1 MWCSVC
7 YDLSVYTVIKAGI
20 RICAKCVLRVRTRSS
35 RVTRSV
41 FATRSIAFKIL
52 SIPVTKS
59 GVTAQGNVS
68 TLYFLS
74 IVVTPRRILTNTNE
88 INLHSIFWTLLSPT
102 AELLAHWQ
110 PRPVQLMFWEL
121 SFPDALFIQGSPN
134 TQLLVWVFLSTATS
148 LIHAE
153 PSLQLLVWVLSLP
166 MTLFKQK
173 LLVQL
178 LTWLLPVPLPNC

>member
-1 MWCSVC
+1 MPWLTYCVGIWTIALTMWCSVC

-20 RICAKCVLRVRTRSS
+20 RIYAKCVLRVRTRSL

-59 GVTAQGNVS
+59 CVTAQGNVC

-88 INLHSIFWTLLSPT
+88 INLAFHILNIVIANRWIVSALAAETRAINVLRIIVSRCSIYTGIS
-102 AELLAHWQ
+102 
-110 PRPVQLMFWEL
+110 
-121 SFPDALFIQGSPN
+121 
-134 TQLLVWVFLSTATS
+134 
-148 LIHAE
+148 
-153 PSLQLLVWVLSLP
+153 
-166 MTLFKQK
+166 
-173 LLVQL
+173 
-178 LTWLLPVPLPNC
+178 